1 MEMSSQPAMLSQKIA
16 RIGANVLSDFL
27 KIPVRA
33 QSGPPPMIHNGAE
46 ISISGKWKGSVTV
59 STCETLGQRIAG
71 QMFRKEDDAV
81 TGEDVVD
88 ALTELTNIIAGN
100 IKAILPGPSQLSLP
114 VPLAVLPGE
123 HRNNVDVTLFDD
135 RQGMLRISLQPA
147 EH

>member
-1 MEMSSQPAMLSQKIA
+1 
-16 RIGANVLSDFL
+16 
-27 KIPVRA
+27 
-33 QSGPPPMIHNGAE
+33 MIDHGAE
-46 ISISGKWKGSVTV
+46 ISISGKWKGNVTV
-59 STCETLGQRIAG
+59 STCGALGQRIAA
-71 QMFRKEDDAV
+71 QMFRKDDDAV

-114 VPLAVLPGE
+114 VPLAVVPSE
-123 HRNNVDVTLFDD
+123 HRNNVDVQLFDD

>member
-1 MEMSSQPAMLSQKIA
+1 MDMSSQTAMLSQKIA

-33 QSGPPPMIHNGAE
+33 QSGPPPMIHHGAE
-46 ISISGKWKGSVTV
+46 ILISGEWKGNVTV
-59 STCETLGQRIAG
+59 STCEPLGQRIAS
-71 QMFRKEDDAV
+71 QMFRKEGDSV
-81 TGEDVVD
+81 SGEDIVD

-100 IKAILPGPSQLSLP
+100 IKAVLPGPSQLSLP
-114 VPLAVLPGE
+114 VPLAVLPGD
-123 HRNNVDVTLFDD
+123 HHNNVDVQLFDD